1 MEVTMKNST
10 KQQIMDAYLEA
21 KKQLDAIEAMKDDPM
36 TQVAKQNKVKDAE
49 VAGQLIE
56 KHILSAEIES
66 QYQSLCNTIS
76 DMKKELEDL
85 YGIKAEANSFTAMIN
100 AHKLAKK
107 ECIDEYNTL
116 KKTCKE
122 EYDALKKEKE
132 QEITDLNKTKQ
143 EVLQTTRTEDLEL
156 RNALKIQRT
165 REEEEYNYKL
175 KRVRQADDDTWND
188 KVAKR
193 EKELL
198 ERETAVQELT
208 AEINKKADYVIELEN
223 KVEALTKQL
232 DEKYLAG
239 KKDGKAEADKSNAFE
254 VRTLNMKNEFEQKN
268 LQAKVEAETDRAN
281 KAETKASELQN
292 KLDQAYAQ
300 MRDLAAETVKS
311 SGGVKILDRETSGK

>member
-66 QYQSLCNTIS
+66 QYQALCNTIAE
-76 DMKKELEDL
+76 MKKELEDL

-100 AHKLAKK
+100 AHKLSKK

-132 QEITDLNKTKQ
+132 QEITDLNKMKQ

-208 AEINKKADYVIELEN
+208 DEINKKADYVIELEN

-268 LQAKVEAETDRAN
+268 LQAKLDIETDRAN
-281 KAETKASELQN
+281 KAEAKASELQN
-292 KLDQAYAQ
+292 KLDQAYTQ
-300 MRDLAAETVKS
+300 MRELAAETVKS